1 MIILDGT
8 EVKVEHFPDGTQ
20 RIVLENLPKMEWRN
34 THEITWK
41 FEMEEELSTLIYVT
55 RHLRNMPCIQEIYLN
70 LLYLPNAR
78 MDRSIALWVQTS
90 L

>member
-20 RIVLENLPKMEWRN
+20 RIVLENLPNMEWRN

-41 FEMEEELSTLIYVT
+41 FEREKRNF
-55 RHLRNMPCIQEIYLN
+55 RH
-70 LLYLPNAR
+70 
-78 MDRSIALWVQTS
+78 
-90 L
+90 

>member
-20 RIVLENLPKMEWRN
+20 RIVLENLPDMEWRN

-41 FEMEEELSTLIYVT
+41 FEREEELSTLIYIT
-55 RHLRNMPCIQEIYLN
+55 RHLRKYAMYTGN
-70 LLYLPNAR
+70 LAQSVISSKCKNGSY
-78 MDRSIALWVQTS
+78 S
-90 L
+90 